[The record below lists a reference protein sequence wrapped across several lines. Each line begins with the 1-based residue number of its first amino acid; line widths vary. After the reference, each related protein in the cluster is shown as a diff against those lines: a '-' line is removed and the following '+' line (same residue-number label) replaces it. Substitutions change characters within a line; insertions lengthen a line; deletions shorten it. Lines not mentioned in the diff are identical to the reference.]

1 MSMMFLLNHN
11 EKLFTI
17 QTLGHAVVIGSKD
30 LNKLQEFKQSLQLHF
45 TNTKKMPNKCRW
57 YSTDRLHIYSDTK
70 YNTMSQNKLHANDIS
85 VSYIDIRDDDGVDL
99 ISRLYKYN
107 NIKLFLLDD
116 FTWSDGDSNMSLDGN
131 TLEWYPDFSLS
142 LTNEIRI
149 AYLENIIDNM

>member
-1 MSMMFLLNHN
+1 MMFLLHHN

-17 QTLGHAVVIGSKD
+17 QTLGHALVIGSKD
-30 LNKLQEFKQSLQLHF
+30 LNRLQEFKQSLQLHF
-45 TNTKKMPNKCRW
+45 TNTKKIPNKCRW
-57 YSTDRLHIYSDTK
+57 YSTDKLHIYSDTK
-70 YNTMSQNKLHANDIS
+70 YNNTTSRNKLHANDIS
-85 VSYIDIRDDDGVDL
+85 VSYMDIRDDDSVDL

-116 FTWSDGDSNMSLDGN
+116 FVWSRGDSDVSLDGN
-131 TLEWYPDFSLS
+131 TLEWYPNFSLS